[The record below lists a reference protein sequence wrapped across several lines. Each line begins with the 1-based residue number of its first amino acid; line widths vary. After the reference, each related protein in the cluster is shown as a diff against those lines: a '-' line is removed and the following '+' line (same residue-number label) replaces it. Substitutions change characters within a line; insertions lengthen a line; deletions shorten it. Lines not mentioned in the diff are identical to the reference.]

1 MKFKNFDNIEYEVIY
16 KIPTYSTTVEGLCDN
31 PINNYPKIIV
41 DPRLQKRRKLNVL
54 IEEVFHAH
62 LYDLPEWKAR
72 KFAANLG
79 KLIYSEFMKNKE

>member
-1 MKFKNFDNIEYEVIY
+1 MKFKNFEETEYEVIY
-16 KIPTYSTTVEGLCDN
+16 AKPHYKYKADGLCDN
-31 PINNYPKIIV
+31 PETKCPTIIV
-41 DPRLQKRRKLNVL
+41 NPSLNKRRQLNVL

-79 KLIYSEFMKNKE
+79 KLVYNKFIKK